1 MVFGKSP
8 SQRSES
14 NRWRADGIRV
24 ENVPRIHYGDSKNYD
39 RTTVWTWAVQRQ
51 DHLHVNV
58 QRHCV
63 GRTRKHR
70 RVWENF
76 IRSSEICS
84 QIPARTLVIFGTWIR
99 EEMVRNL
106 LWFPDGYWDKTA
118 EQMMLNLAESSHPMF
133 RATSALERGEWR
145 SREKGKKS
153 LHFNGSEENI
163 ELILRTAISV
173 NQLSISGAVADLCR
187 ELFKNSRVSGNL
199 MQTNV
204 WKQWKYLKNFLLLIL
219 TPTQSC
225 REICCKIMN
234 ENSCNFLKTRNYP
247 NCAATLVWRLLK
259 KDSSSSHL
267 KTKKDQMKWR
277 IFVESIHCLEVKK
290 HPEWEGGFSETRKS
304 AQSWM
309 WRSAFIKDVAV
320 LKSWSGSNSERKNKF
335 VTETSET
342 ISLEKRWA
350 RSYKETCCES
360 KATTKACCDTVS
372 HFYSSSWKKMD
383 RHQSRKIPW
392 LLFCSVKKH
401 DQIPTTS
408 SVNSW
413 RRWLEQYDL
422 TRYEKKFKAKFDGT
436 SQWPIDEWISFLAKG
451 GGPKKRFQYCLNPYS
466 SKKKSCTSQQFKDI
480 QEVMLL
486 IMHCKDNVLPKDFTE
501 HIYHIR
507 EYKWNAFNNQT
518 LTTEYLAYPI
528 LQLDTRHAETLSK
541 SWFSSSRATPNKE
554 SFLQFLNKTEEINE
568 FSDKVEEV
576 DHRYEQYGEI
586 FELLRDRVP
595 KAIAPIVHKTRR
607 SALSIEI
614 VEDV

>member
-76 IRSSEICS
+76 THSSEICS
-84 QIPARTLVIFGTWIR
+84 QIPARTLVIFGTWRR

-106 LWFPDGYWDKTA
+106 LWFPDGKRDKTA

-145 SREKGKKS
+145 SREEGKKS
-153 LHFNGSEENI
+153 LHFNGSEEKHW
-163 ELILRTAISV
+163 T
-173 NQLSISGAVADLCR
+173 
-187 ELFKNSRVSGNL
+187 
-199 MQTNV
+199 
-204 WKQWKYLKNFLLLIL
+204 
-219 TPTQSC
+219 
-225 REICCKIMN
+225 
-234 ENSCNFLKTRNYP
+234 
-247 NCAATLVWRLLK
+247 
-259 KDSSSSHL
+259 DSSHGY
-267 KTKKDQMKWR
+267 
-277 IFVESIHCLEVKK
+277 FC
-290 HPEWEGGFSETRKS
+290 KS
-304 AQSWM
+304 AQYLRSSSRSVQRTVQKFQSFRETWCKRIFGNSGNTYRTFYCWSSHRRRVAGKSAARLWTKIRATSWRPEIIQTVLRRWFEDCWKRTVLHHTWRRRRTKWNEESLLRVYIASK
-309 WRSAFIKDVAV
+309 WRSIP
-320 LKSWSGSNSERKNKF
+320 SERVDSRKHENRPSLGCEGLLSSRTLRYWSHDRVRIVNGKHKF

-392 LLFCSVKKH
+392 LLFCSVKNH

-408 SVNSW
+408 SINSS
-413 RRWLEQYDL
+413 RRWWSSTIWRDMKE
-422 TRYEKKFKAKFDGT
+422 FKAKFDGT

-486 IMHCKDNVLPKDFTE
+486 IMHCKTMYCRRTSPSTSTTC
-501 HIYHIR
+501 R

-528 LQLDTRHAETLSK
+528 LQLDTRH
-541 SWFSSSRATPNKE
+541 E
-554 SFLQFLNKTEEINE
+554 SQRHFQ
-568 FSDKVEEV
+568 KVDSAVREPP
-576 DHRYEQYGEI
+576 EQGVFPAVLE
-586 FELLRDRVP
+586 
-595 KAIAPIVHKTRR
+595 
-607 SALSIEI
+607 
-614 VEDV
+614 